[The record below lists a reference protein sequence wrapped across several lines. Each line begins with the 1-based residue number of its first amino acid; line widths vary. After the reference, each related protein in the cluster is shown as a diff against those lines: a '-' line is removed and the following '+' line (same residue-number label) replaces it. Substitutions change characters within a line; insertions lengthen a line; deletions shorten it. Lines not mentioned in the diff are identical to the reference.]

1 MPLYEYKC
9 SACGHRFERWERVTA
24 PSVQACPQCG
34 EPSQRQLGVPALQ
47 FKGSG
52 WYVTDYAKG
61 SASAAHGG
69 RGEGSATQ
77 GESSS
82 KEASS
87 SSSSSNESSKGG
99 DSSSSGSSGSSPVK
113 AA

>member
-9 SACGHRFERWERVTA
+9 SACSHRFERWERLTA

-34 EPSQRQLGVPALQ
+34 EPAQRQLGAPALQ

-61 SASAAHGG
+61 SASAPQSE
-69 RGEGSATQ
+69 RS
-77 GESSS
+77 ESSPSS
-82 KEASS
+82 KDTSTNAADSS
-87 SSSSSNESSKGG
+87 SSSSSSSETSSKGG
-99 DSSSSGSSGSSPVK
+99 DGPKDSSSGK

>member
-9 SACGHRFERWERVTA
+9 SACSHRFERWERLTA

-34 EPSQRQLGVPALQ
+34 EPSHRQLGAPALQ
-47 FKGSG
+47 FKGTG

-61 SASAAHGG
+61 SASAPQGG
-69 RGEGSATQ
+69 HS
-77 GESSS
+77 ESSS
-82 KEASS
+82 PSESSPKSDSSASS
-87 SSSSSNESSKGG
+87 SSGESKKGG
-99 DSSSSGSSGSSPVK
+99 DGPKGSSSGK

>member
-9 SACGHRFERWERVTA
+9 SACSHRFERWERLTA

-34 EPSQRQLGVPALQ
+34 QPSHRQLGVPALQ

-52 WYVTDYAKG
+52 WYVTDYGKG
-61 SASAAHGG
+61 SASAPPSGHS
-69 RGEGSATQ
+69 ESA
-77 GESSS
+77 SSTS
-82 KEASS
+82 DSSPNGAGASS
-87 SSSSSNESSKGG
+87 STKDSGKGG
-99 DSSSSGSSGSSPVK
+99 DGTSGTSPGK